1 MSGQEKCPIYP
12 SMLKAYCSHC
22 QGTGRGTAANPKF
35 SLREATFKGHPVAEI
50 LKDGASI
57 HIWDDHFQFGRRK
70 AEMLVACIDV
80 LRDFWR
86 SNGDEDDIFVPRVI
100 ENQGRASVFERM
112 WKRILILNAPMARRL
127 KNLGCGYKRCPRTMT
142 TSVSAC

>member
-1 MSGQEKCPIYP
+1 MARPPTQNPTLGRQP
-12 SMLKAYCSHC
+12 LKAI
-22 QGTGRGTAANPKF
+22 
-35 SLREATFKGHPVAEI
+35 LVAEI